1 MRQYSS
7 SSLKGVNLN
16 KQSKQRK
23 QENRP
28 KKQNE
33 NNTIEEGDIAKEL
46 GNEETY
52 EDLEGRLYQNVPTIL
67 ITPSDDENTLPD
79 VEIIQENKI
88 ITRNEGF
95 PLNPVI
101 YVKPIFEES
110 DSE

>member
-1 MRQYSS
+1 M
-7 SSLKGVNLN
+7 N

-28 KKQNE
+28 EKQNE
-33 NNTIEEGDIAKEL
+33 NHTIEEGDIAKEL
-46 GNEETY
+46 GNEENN
-52 EDLEGRLYQNVPTIL
+52 EDLERRQYQNVPKIL
-67 ITPSDDENTLPD
+67 ITPSDDKNTIPD

-88 ITRNEGF
+88 ITRRRKEGF

-101 YVKPIFEES
+101 YVKSTIEES